1 MNVLAGITKPDA
13 GRMKIDGVP
22 YAPRDPVDAKRL
34 GLAYIHQELSLFPH
48 LTVAENIFV
57 GSEESHLG
65 WISIDADLRRSR
77 ELLKTFGH
85 SEIEPDA
92 RVRDL
97 SPAARQ
103 IVEICRALSRE
114 ARVLLLDEPTSSL
127 EGRDVERLFATIRTL
142 CAKGMAV
149 IYISHFLEEVREIAS
164 RFVVLRDGKS
174 VASGDLAGTT
184 DEELIAQMVGRAVES
199 PPVRETRSPGDV
211 VLMVEKLEARP
222 ELSRA
227 SLELRRGEI
236 LGIAGLLGSGRT
248 RLLRALYGLEPATSG
263 EVRIHGRA
271 VRLSSWSPSRS
282 IRAGVGYLT
291 EDRARE
297 GLFPQLPIA
306 ANLMLTRSS
315 TRWSFIR
322 SNLEAKDTE
331 TWVRRLRVKTSRLD
345 DPVRNL
351 SGGSQQKVLL
361 ARLLQQDAHV
371 LLLDEP
377 TRGVD
382 ISSKA
387 EIHGQVRR
395 LADEGKAVLMTSSY
409 LPELFGIC
417 DRLAVMSN
425 GALSPAR
432 PIDQWTPD
440 SVLSMAIGGE
450 YRAP

>member
-1 MNVLAGITKPDA
+1 MNVLSGITKPDA
-13 GRMKIDGVP
+13 GRMEIDGVP
-22 YAPRDPVDAKRL
+22 YAPRDPVDAKRR

-48 LTVAENIFV
+48 LSVAENIFC
-57 GSEESHLG
+57 GNERAHLG
-65 WISIDADLRRSR
+65 WISIDAPLRGAR

-92 RVRDL
+92 RVRDV

-114 ARVLLLDEPTSSL
+114 ARILLLDEPTSSL

-142 CAKGMAV
+142 CAKGIAV

-184 DEELIAQMVGRAVES
+184 DEELIARMVGRAASS
-199 PPVRETRSPGDV
+199 PAVPETRSPGDV
-211 VLMVEKLEARP
+211 VLRVDKLEARP
-222 ELSRA
+222 GLSHA
-227 SLELRRGEI
+227 SFELRRGEI
-236 LGIAGLLGSGRT
+236 LGIAGLVGSGRT
-248 RLLRALYGLEPATSG
+248 RLLRTLYGLEPATSG
-263 EVRIHGRA
+263 EVRIHGRT

-282 IRAGVGYLT
+282 IRAGIGYLS

-315 TRWSFIR
+315 TRWGFIQ
-322 SNLEAKDTE
+322 SDVEAKDTE
-331 TWVRRLRVKTSRLD
+331 TWVHRLRVKASRAG

-351 SGGSQQKVLL
+351 SGGNQQKVLL
-361 ARLLQQDAHV
+361 ARLLHQDAHV

-387 EIHGQVRR
+387 EIHDQVRR

-409 LPELFGIC
+409 LPELFGVC

-432 PIDQWTPD
+432 PIDQWTAD

-450 YRAP
+450 SRAP